1 MCAAS
6 AWQSI
11 TSRLATAK
19 VLLAQWDLTPIPI
32 SADVVLA
39 LGASLKAGGYRSA
52 ALYLSAVKVHS
63 ERHGFIT
70 SNVVERLIKDAVRS
84 CERGQ
89 GAPKQAAA
97 LPLER
102 LHLLPTEDSPWVEG
116 GPVGPAQA
124 IVAGAWWLTRE
135 IELSCTRAV
144 HVSLAGDP
152 ATAGALVA
160 TWHLPASK
168 ADARAAGVSR
178 THGCACCRG
187 PLRRCPA
194 HALYI
199 QLARLRR
206 LFPEKFDD
214 EGRPDPEL
222 PLFPTDLFG
231 GSSRRRRSS
240 APSAQPRIASHCR
253 LSLRPAGSP
262 GLGTHCA

>member
-1 MCAAS
+1 MPAPAAAPPSLAAGTAPLPGLRRDAPGRREYARGRVPDLDTAEARELAKEALLADVYAAS
-6 AWQSI
+6 ARQSI

-63 ERHGFIT
+63 ERQGFIT
-70 SNVVERLIKDAVRS
+70 SNVVERLIKDTVRS

-102 LHLLPTEDSPWVEG
+102 LHLLPSEDSPWVEG

-135 IELSCTRAV
+135 IELSCTRAI

-178 THGCACCRG
+178 THGCAC
-187 PLRRCPA
+187 
-194 HALYI
+194 
-199 QLARLRR
+199 
-206 LFPEKFDD
+206 
-214 EGRPDPEL
+214 GR
-222 PLFPTDLFG
+222 
-231 GSSRRRRSS
+231 
-240 APSAQPRIASHCR
+240 
-253 LSLRPAGSP
+253 
-262 GLGTHCA
+262 GLG